1 MNGVKISA
9 EEMLEEISDEL
20 IVYLKQGSIKINSF
34 LKKLDLNINNLEQL
48 LRIHFLLKPKVKDFI
63 EELPYLIR
71 NIKTSTQK
79 NNREVNG
86 EIRGRIDWQAT
97 IAHRSKSNFTDK
109 NRFVCQQVDKD
120 FNIKENL
127 VLKKFLNI
135 IDGILTNDLNN
146 SWTDYQWLS
155 EWFSSD
161 GLFNSFDQIINR
173 NIYLKRINLD
183 NIIITDR
190 MINDSKKS
198 RNVLYRK
205 AAELLEFYNDYIE
218 NNSWQKNEEEIIK
231 LLNKS
236 FIRPKEKSILFELY
250 WVIKLIRANARE
262 YSLEL
267 LGGGDNLTAEW
278 LKGNYKYSLYHDS
291 TASKD
296 LNWKVDLTEIINS
309 EDPYLKRKASSYRE
323 AVEISSIFNSKL
335 SSSYWSGRPDIII
348 EIRNRSDNSLEKVVV
363 AEVKY
368 TINHETAKGGLKEL
382 LDYLYLVKDSNQ
394 QYFDLSENEIEL
406 EGLLLVDQITTEN
419 DFFKV
424 LKIEKNRNNLSYKKL
439 ESRKIIL
446 EHIK

>member
-1 MNGVKISA
+1 MNALKISA

-20 IVYLKQGSIKINSF
+20 IVYLKQGSIKIDSF
-34 LKKLDLNINNLEQL
+34 LKKLDLNINNLDQL
-48 LRIHFLLKPKVKDFI
+48 LRIHFLLKPKVKNFI

-109 NRFVCQQVDKD
+109 SRFVCQQVDKD

-135 IDGILTNDLNN
+135 LDEILINDLNS
-146 SWTDYQWLS
+146 SWSDYQWLS
-155 EWFSSD
+155 DWFSSD
-161 GLFNSFDQIINR
+161 GLFNSFDQIINK

-198 RNVLYRK
+198 RNILYRK

-218 NNSWQKNEEEIIK
+218 NNSWQENEEEIIK

-236 FIRPKEKSILFELY
+236 FIRPKEESVLFELY
-250 WVIKLIRANARE
+250 WVIKLIRANTGD

-267 LGGGDNLTAEW
+267 LDGGDNLTAEW
-278 LKGNYKYSLYHDS
+278 NRGNYKYRLYHDS
-291 TASKD
+291 TASNE
-296 LNWKVDLTEIINS
+296 LNWNVDINEISNS
-309 EDPYLKRKASSYRE
+309 ADPYLKRKASSYRE
-323 AVEISSIFNSKL
+323 AVEISSVFNSKL

-348 EIRNRSDNSLEKVVV
+348 EIRNRNDNSLKKLVV

-382 LDYLYLVKDSNQ
+382 LDYLYLVKDSNH
-394 QYFDLSENEIEL
+394 QYFDLRENKIEL
-406 EGLLLVDQITTEN
+406 EGLLLVDQITNEN
-419 DFFKV
+419 DIFKA
-424 LKIEKNRNNLSYKKL
+424 LKIKKVQDETSFKELTNRV
-439 ESRKIIL
+439 IIL
-446 EHIK
+446 